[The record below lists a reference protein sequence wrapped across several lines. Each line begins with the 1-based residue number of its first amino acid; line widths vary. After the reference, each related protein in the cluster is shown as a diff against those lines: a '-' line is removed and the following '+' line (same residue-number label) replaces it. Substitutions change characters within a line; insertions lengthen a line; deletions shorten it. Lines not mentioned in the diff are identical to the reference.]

1 MCQCESLYIP
11 HRRLRWGGGVL
22 SRTSARRQAPK
33 PVMNA
38 PVREQ
43 SQTINGGGHGVDHDV
58 VLKYAEHHTR
68 ATPSERGPI

>member
-1 MCQCESLYIP
+1 MCQCESFVHSTP
-11 HRRLRWGGGVL
+11 ETKVGGGVL
-22 SRTSARRQAPK
+22 SRTSAGRQAPK

-58 VLKYAEHHTR
+58 ILKYAEYHTC
-68 ATPSERGPI
+68 ATPSDR